1 MGFEPMM
8 KVLQTSA
15 LPLGHVASIL
25 GLSLNKLPK
34 KLYTDSAD
42 STDTTEFL
50 PKILIHAIRGTRV

>member
-1 MGFEPMM
+1 
-8 KVLQTSA
+8 
-15 LPLGHVASIL
+15 L